1 MTEMTNM
8 TKAKILVVEDEGII
22 VWNIRSALKRFGY
35 SVVGVAA
42 SGSDALQKVA
52 EREPDLVL
60 MDIRL
65 QGGMDGIEA
74 AEQIRLQF
82 NIPVVYLT
90 AHANDNIIERAK
102 ATEPFGY
109 IIKPFQEKEL
119 NATIELALYKFKIE
133 NNLQSEREWFSKVLK
148 SMGDSVVVT
157 DDKGT
162 ITFMN
167 PYAEALTGW
176 EKEEAVGKSVS
187 EVLPLINT
195 SDTQSEE
202 NPIIKAIERGVIVR
216 LADQWIL
223 RTKDGEETPISDSA
237 APIRDKDGS
246 ITGVV
251 AIFQDITERKRAEEV
266 LRKQAEREQ
275 LINLITQRI
284 RQSLNL
290 RDILYTTVIQVQQF
304 LQTDRVLIYRFEPDW
319 SGIVAVESV
328 DPQCRSLLG
337 RRLLDP
343 CFVES
348 FVELYRK
355 GRIQVTNDIYN
366 QGLTECHIELLEN
379 FQVKANLVVPILQG
393 DQLWGLLVAHE
404 CRAPRQWQQL
414 DVSLLQQLATQLAIA
429 IQQSELYEQ
438 VRLLNA
444 ELEDQVRQRT
454 AQLQRSLTFEAT
466 LKRITDR
473 VRDSLDQNQILQ
485 AAVEELSQALTVDG
499 CDAALYDLK
508 EMTSTITY
516 ECVTGVPP
524 AQGTTICMSEFY
536 QGYHQLLKGQYFQ
549 FCELQLRHRGVLTI
563 LACPISDNDGVIG
576 DLWLFR
582 PIDKTF
588 DELEIRLV
596 EQVANQCAIAI
607 RQARLYKEA
616 QSKVIEL
623 AKLNQLKDDFLNTVS
638 HELRTPVSS
647 MYLALQMLD
656 IIMQQDG
663 VLSSQSEKTNLYFQ
677 ILRNECRREIELIND
692 LLTLQQ
698 TDTYA
703 EPLKISTVTLQSWIP
718 YIIEPFII
726 IVEKQKQTLTIDIE
740 PELAPFSTDAS
751 RLSRILTELLD
762 NACKFAPEGAQITV
776 TTRAVDKGIELSV
789 SNSDSEIPS
798 EELTKIFDRFYR
810 VPNNNPWRTGG
821 IGMGLAII
829 KKLVKSLEGSIAVES
844 NAGLTTFTLIL
855 PSTTHSNS
863 ET

>member
-1 MTEMTNM
+1 M

-22 VWNIRSALKRFGY
+22 VWNIRNALKRFGY
-35 SVVGVAA
+35 RVVGVAA
-42 SGSDALQKVA
+42 SGAEALQKVA
-52 EREPDLVL
+52 ETKPDLVL

-90 AHANDNIIERAK
+90 AHANDNIIGRAK

-133 NNLQSEREWFSKVLK
+133 KNLHTEREWFSKVLK

-167 PYAEALTGW
+167 PYAETLTGW
-176 EKEEAVGKSVS
+176 EKKDALGKSVS
-187 EVLPLINT
+187 EVLPLVNT
-195 SDTQSEE
+195 SAAETEE
-202 NPIIKAIERGVIVR
+202 NPIIKAIEQGVVVR

-223 RTKDGEETPISDSA
+223 RTKDGEEMPISDSA
-237 APIRDKDGS
+237 APIRDKDGN

-251 AIFQDITERKRAEEV
+251 AIFQDITERKRAEEA

-275 LINLITQRI
+275 LIGLITQRI

-304 LQTDRVLIYRFEPDW
+304 LQTDRVLVYRFEPDW

-328 DPQCRSLLG
+328 NPQWTSLLG

-343 CFVES
+343 CFAQG
-348 FVELYRK
+348 FVELYRQ

-366 QGLTECHIELLEN
+366 EGLAQCHIELLEQ
-379 FQVKANLVVPILQG
+379 FQARANLVVPILQG

-404 CRAPRQWQQL
+404 CQAPRQWQRL
-414 DVSLLQQLATQLAIA
+414 DVSLLQQLAAQLAIA

-438 VRLLNA
+438 VRSLNA
-444 ELEDQVRQRT
+444 DLEGQVRQRT

-516 ECVTGVPP
+516 ECVTGVSP
-524 AQGTTICMSEFY
+524 AQGTTICMTNFEEEY
-536 QGYHQLLKGQYFQ
+536 NQLLQGQYFQ
-549 FCELQLRHRGVLTI
+549 FCQRPPGQRGALVI

-576 DLWLFR
+576 DLWLFKQQ
-582 PIDKTF
+582 DYTF

-607 RQARLYKEA
+607 RQARLYQKA
-616 QSKVIEL
+616 QLQVTEL
-623 AKLNQLKDDFLNTVS
+623 AKLNQLKDDFLSTVS
-638 HELRTPVSS
+638 HELRTPVANIHLS
-647 MYLALQMLD
+647 LQMLD
-656 IIMQQDG
+656 IIMQREG
-663 VLSSQSEKTNLYFQ
+663 VLNPQSEQASRYFQ
-677 ILRNECRREIELIND
+677 ILKNECRREIDLIND
-692 LLTLQQ
+692 LLTLQEVDVN
-698 TDTYA
+698 T
-703 EPLKISTVTLQSWIP
+703 EPLRLSTIALQDWILH
-718 YIIEPFII
+718 IIEPFEVTSQNQNQILNI
-726 IVEKQKQTLTIDIE
+726 NIAPDLPPFTTDI
-740 PELAPFSTDAS
+740 S
-751 RLSRILTELLD
+751 RLSRILTELLN

-776 TTRAVDKGIELSV
+776 NTRAIDEGLELSV
-789 SNSDSEIPS
+789 SNSDSEIPP
-798 EELTKIFDRFYR
+798 EELTKIFDKFYR
-810 VPNNNPWRTGG
+810 VPNHDPWKTGG
-821 IGMGLAII
+821 TGMGLTII
-829 KKLVKSLEGSIAVES
+829 KKLVESLSGSIVVES
-844 NAGLTTFTLIL
+844 KAGLTTFTLLL
-855 PSTTHSNS
+855 PWTIVSGNESLT
-863 ET
+863 